1 MLKKSIILCYHCI
14 AKSKDYLDFLK
25 GFSMAMSNIDQVTS
39 LHKNNEL
46 QLLCFR
52 LEKGRDLYAVN
63 VFKIREVV
71 KYNGPITIVS
81 HEANSL
87 VEGLIT
93 IRELTIPLIDMR
105 KWFFYDPAVPTKDLR
120 NYSVPKQKNEDDI
133 VMICEFSRWTI
144 GVRIYEADRILNKKW
159 TEIEQS
165 AGVGSN
171 GGAGKLVS
179 RTRYYDGKLVQVV
192 DIEKMLIDVFP
203 WIEDE
208 KNREMESLQ
217 QIQTNKKIL
226 LADDSPI
233 VLKTMQTILNRLG
246 VVHIDFPNGQ
256 KLLDYVFSSDN
267 NIDDIGL
274 IITDL
279 EMPEASGF
287 EVIKQMKSNALTK
300 HIPIVVNSSMSGTSN
315 EEMALSLDADE
326 FISKSNPVEIEKAV
340 RELMI

>member
-1 MLKKSIILCYHCI
+1 MS
-14 AKSKDYLDFLK
+14 
-25 GFSMAMSNIDQVTS
+25 MSNIDQVTS

-52 LEKGRDLYAVN
+52 LEKGKDLYAVN

-71 KYNGPITIVS
+71 KYNGAITIVS
-81 HEANSL
+81 HEPNSL

-105 KWFFYDPAVPTKDLR
+105 KWFFYDPAMPEKDLR
-120 NYSVPKQKNEDDI
+120 NFAVTKERNDEDI
-133 VMICEFSRWTI
+133 IMICEFSRWTI

-165 AGVGSN
+165 AGAGNSGGS
-171 GGAGKLVS
+171 GKLVS

-203 WIEDE
+203 WIEEE
-208 KNREMESLQ
+208 KHKEMESIRQ
-217 QIQTNKKIL
+217 VQTNKKIL
-226 LADDSPI
+226 LADDSPV
-233 VLKTMQTILNRLG
+233 VLKTMQTILNHLG
-246 VVHIDFPNGQ
+246 VAHHDFINGQ
-256 KLLDYVFSSDN
+256 KLLDYLFSSDT
-267 NIDDIGL
+267 NISDIGM

-287 EVIKQMKSNALTK
+287 EVIKQVKANPATK

-315 EEMALSLDADE
+315 EEMALSLQADE
-326 FISKSNPVEIEKAV
+326 FISKSNPVQIEKAV
-340 RELMI
+340 QELMIK

>member
-1 MLKKSIILCYHCI
+1 
-14 AKSKDYLDFLK
+14 
-25 GFSMAMSNIDQVTS
+25 MAMSNIDQVTS

-52 LEKGRDLYAVN
+52 LEKGKDLYAVN

-71 KYNGPITIVS
+71 KYNGALTIVS
-81 HEANSL
+81 HEPNSL

-105 KWFFYDPAVPTKDLR
+105 KWFFYDSALPTKDLR
-120 NYSVPKQKNEDDI
+120 NYSVKRNKGEDDI
-133 VMICEFSRWTI
+133 VMICEFSKWTI

-165 AGVGSN
+165 AGVGGSSGN
-171 GGAGKLVS
+171 GKLVS

-192 DIEKMLIDVFP
+192 DIEKMLVDVFP
-203 WIEDE
+203 WIEEE
-208 KNREMESLQ
+208 KNKEMENISQ
-217 QIQTNKKIL
+217 VSSTKKVL

-233 VLKTMQTILNRLG
+233 VLKTMQSILNRLG
-246 VVHIDFPNGQ
+246 VVHIDFINGQ
-256 KLLDYVFSSDN
+256 KLLDYLFGADTDIN
-267 NIDDIGL
+267 DIGL

-287 EVIKQMKSNALTK
+287 EVIRQVKSHTDSK

-315 EEMALSLDADE
+315 EEMALSLNADE

-340 RELMI
+340 RELMLK

>member
-1 MLKKSIILCYHCI
+1 
-14 AKSKDYLDFLK
+14 
-25 GFSMAMSNIDQVTS
+25 MAMSNIDQVTS

-52 LEKGRDLYAVN
+52 LEKGKDLYAVN

-71 KYNGPITIVS
+71 KYNGAVTIVS
-81 HEANSL
+81 HEPNSL

-105 KWFFYDPAVPTKDLR
+105 KWFFYDPAMPTKNLR
-120 NYSVPKQKNEDDI
+120 NYAGPRQKGEDDI
-133 VMICEFSRWTI
+133 IMICEFSKWTI

-165 AGVGSN
+165 AGVGSS
-171 GGAGKLVS
+171 GGGNGKLVS

-192 DIEKMLIDVFP
+192 DIEKMLVDVFP
-203 WIEDE
+203 WIEEE
-208 KNREMESLQ
+208 KNKEMESINQ
-217 QIQTNKKIL
+217 VVTTKKIL
-226 LADDSPI
+226 LADDSPS

-246 VVHIDFPNGQ
+246 VVHLDFINGQ
-256 KLLDYVFSSDN
+256 KLLDHLFSPDTDISE
-267 NIDDIGL
+267 IGL

-287 EVIKQMKSNALTK
+287 EVIKQVKANAASK

-340 RELMI
+340 RELMLR